1 MFRKDG
7 PVSRPVRRSSSE
19 NEHNESEGGYNLKFA
34 KKSTK
39 RIGLALGGGGAKG
52 LCQIAFL
59 KALDRM
65 GVRPSIISG
74 TSIGAVIGALYAG
87 GLTGGQIE
95 EIFDGM
101 GIRRMTGMMDFS
113 VFSTLGILKGKKVED
128 FLSGHLP
135 VLTFEEASIDLRIV
149 ATDFWKRE
157 EVVFRSGQLIPAI
170 RASISVPVLL
180 EPLQLGGRVLTDG
193 GTVNPLPYDLIRSEC
208 DILAA
213 IDVSGE
219 KIPDNEHPVPSMLE
233 NIFSTYQIM
242 QASIVRGKMAA
253 SRPDILVQPELAN
266 IQFMDF
272 YKKDEIL
279 AGVTGDVERF
289 REELE
294 GMLR

>member
-1 MFRKDG
+1 
-7 PVSRPVRRSSSE
+7 
-19 NEHNESEGGYNLKFA
+19 LKFG

-87 GLTGGQIE
+87 GLTGEQIE

-113 VFSTLGILKGKKVED
+113 VFSTLGILKGKKVEE
-128 FLSGHLP
+128 FLSRHLP

-193 GTVNPLPYDLIRSEC
+193 GTVNPLPYDLIRPEC

-253 SRPDILVQPELAN
+253 SRPDILVQPELVN

-279 AGVTGDVERF
+279 EGVTGDVEWF

-294 GMLR
+294 GMLE